1 MSEKASS
8 PHQASARTKFGLALR
23 SPAFVVLWLS
33 EALSLIGDR
42 LIMVALV
49 TLVYDR
55 TGSAS
60 AVGLLML
67 LKAIPALALGSLAG
81 PSSPA
86 GIASGSW

>member
-1 MSEKASS
+1 MTEQTILPS
-8 PHQASARTKFGLALR
+8 QANVRNKFGLALR

-42 LIMVALV
+42 LIMVTLV

-55 TGSAS
+55 TGSAG

-67 LKAIPALALGSLAG
+67 LKAIPALVLGSLAG
-81 PSSPA
+81 VFVDR
-86 GIASGSW
+86 WNR